1 MGMSLYVQLLKAKGI
16 VVTRENS
23 SYIKVVENE
32 LAFCG
37 YKAIWEKWSSATSFY
52 SPKLVNSFL

>member
-37 YKAIWEKWSSATSFY
+37 YKAIWENGAQQPHSIAPS
-52 SPKLVNSFL
+52 L